1 MKVRFK
7 IIVHVLLNA
16 MEGFARLMDRIN
28 MDNSVRQVGQVMQ
41 DFVTSFTGQFMRV
54 RDRQLGGNR

>member
-16 MEGFARLMDRIN
+16 MESFAGLMDRIN
-28 MDNSVRQVGQVMQ
+28 VDNSVR
-41 DFVTSFTGQFMRV
+41 
-54 RDRQLGGNR
+54 